1 VPASRGRW
9 RWDSAGDRAAVKNSV
24 VNPDFVLLASGYQP
38 SLQKQI
44 GRLYGRLLILRSSS
58 YLPASNSNSE
68 IPLIALGLVWSERKS
83 AISKF
88 GMASALPGYC
98 RMLIQPIVATEPVG
112 ADRAYTG
119 RAHE

>member
-1 VPASRGRW
+1 MPASRGRW

>member
-1 VPASRGRW
+1 MPASRGRW
-9 RWDSAGDRAAVKNSV
+9 RWDSAVKNSV

-98 RMLIQPIVATEPVG
+98 RMLIQPIVATEPSL
-112 ADRAYTG
+112 YW
-119 RAHE
+119 ESS

>member
-1 VPASRGRW
+1 
-9 RWDSAGDRAAVKNSV
+9 
-24 VNPDFVLLASGYQP
+24 
-38 SLQKQI
+38 
-44 GRLYGRLLILRSSS
+44 
-58 YLPASNSNSE
+58 
-68 IPLIALGLVWSERKS
+68 LGLVWSERKS

>member
-1 VPASRGRW
+1 MPASRGRW

-38 SLQKQI
+38 SLRKQI